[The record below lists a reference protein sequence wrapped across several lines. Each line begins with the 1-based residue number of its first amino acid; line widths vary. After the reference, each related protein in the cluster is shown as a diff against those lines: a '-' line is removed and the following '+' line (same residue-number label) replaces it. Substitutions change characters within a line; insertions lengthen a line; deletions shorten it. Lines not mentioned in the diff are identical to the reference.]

1 MRKVLA
7 EWSKMTARWVGWAEL
22 IGSRRSLLSMLQKPD
37 TAPTG
42 SPSDLRVRGG
52 RA

>member
-1 MRKVLA
+1 
-7 EWSKMTARWVGWAEL
+7 MTAKCVGVTPTDV
-22 IGSRRSLLSMLQKPD
+22 SRADVKSFQSMLQKPD

-42 SPSDLRVRGG
+42 SPSDLRVSGG